1 MTAPDNDGPAFRALI
16 ADDEPLARTRLDML
30 LKRYPAFEVAAQ
42 CESGTSVLEAL
53 SHEIPDVLFLDV
65 RMPRLDGVGVVEA
78 MLRSGTAPLPAI
90 VFVTAFDAYAPQA
103 FDVDAVDYLV
113 KPVDIDRFDRTM
125 TRVSRHLQRRVLQA
139 GADAGADAGATERDL
154 TAIDTAFSSLDPVH
168 GASRFPRRFAVRDS
182 KGVYFVPCTE
192 IERIEA
198 EGNYVALVT
207 RGRRH
212 LVRDTMSGISERL
225 DPAEFVRVH
234 RSAIV
239 RITCIRRFTP
249 RGHGEYDIALSD
261 GSRVTSSRSYSGG
274 LRHIVG

>member
-1 MTAPDNDGPAFRALI
+1 MTAPGNDGPAFRALI
-16 ADDEPLARTRLDML
+16 ADDEPLARTRLVML

-53 SHEIPDVLFLDV
+53 SHAIPDVLFLDV

-90 VFVTAFDAYAPQA
+90 VFVTAFDAYAPKA

-125 TRVSRHLQRRVLQA
+125 ARVSTHLQRRAAHA
-139 GADAGADAGATERDL
+139 GGNTGATERDL
-154 TAIDTAFSSLDPVH
+154 TAIDAALSSLDPAH

-182 KGVYFVPCTE
+182 KGVYFVPCAE

-207 RGRRH
+207 RARRH
-212 LVRDTMSGISERL
+212 LVRDTMSGICERL

-239 RITCIRRFTP
+239 RITCIRRLTP

-261 GSRVTSSRSYSGG
+261 GSRLTSSRSYSTG
-274 LRHIVG
+274 LRRLMG